1 MSSRPILLEVLLMK
15 KPSWILCA
23 ALAAGVATP
32 VFAADFTCPAHPQA
46 QWLKPSDFIKK
57 VEDQGYSVR
66 EFDTKH
72 DCYKIEG
79 TDKAG
84 QRVKVYFD
92 TVSAKP
98 LMSKPGH

>member
-1 MSSRPILLEVLLMK
+1 MNKLLGAV
-15 KPSWILCA
+15 
-23 ALAAGVATP
+23 LAAGVALP
-32 VFAADFTCPAHPQA
+32 ALAADFNCPVHPQA

-57 VEDQGYSVR
+57 VEDQGYQVR
-66 EFDTKH
+66 KFDTKH

-92 TVSAKP
+92 TISAKP
-98 LMSKPGH
+98 LMSKAEH